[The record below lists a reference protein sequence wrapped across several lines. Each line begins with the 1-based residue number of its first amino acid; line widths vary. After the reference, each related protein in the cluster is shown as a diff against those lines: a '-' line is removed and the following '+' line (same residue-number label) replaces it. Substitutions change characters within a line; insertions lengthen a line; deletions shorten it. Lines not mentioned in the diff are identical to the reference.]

1 MVGSYHVRIA
11 QRRRLSFDFTI
22 RRNITLVGGD
32 SGTGKTTLFNLV
44 AAHMREGD
52 HSGVTIQ
59 CDCACVALT
68 DLDWQH
74 QLAGISNSIVFIDE
88 GMRFVESEDFAR
100 AVLKSSNYYVLFTRT
115 DLPNLPFSINEIYE
129 IKTSGKRHS
138 FVPMYPQRDGFR
150 YSLSSAAPK
159 RDFDVLLTEDSK
171 SGLEFFE
178 ARFADGRVACASGG
192 NNAGLVAWLNDHA
205 DQHVFAIADGAA
217 FGAYAQRV
225 LRLQEN
231 HRDTMAI
238 CLPESFEWLLLASG
252 LLHSDVVDKALED
265 PSAQVDSV
273 AFSSWEQ
280 FFTQL
285 LKQEAAGTPFAYRKN
300 ALPDA
305 FKVPKNADKVMALI
319 ACRNIC

>member
-1 MVGSYHVRIA
+1 MVGSYHVRIT

-22 RRNITLVGGD
+22 KRNITLVGGD

-59 CDCACVALT
+59 CDCPCVALT
-68 DLDWQH
+68 DFDWQH
-74 QLAGISNSIVFIDE
+74 QLASISNSIVFIDE

-100 AVLKSSNYYVLFTRT
+100 AALKSSNYYVLFIRT

-129 IKTSGKRHS
+129 IKTSGKGHS

-150 YSLSSAAPK
+150 YSLSSAAPE
-159 RDFDVLLTEDSK
+159 RDYDVLLTEDS
-171 SGLEFFE
+171 
-178 ARFADGRVACASGG
+178 R
-192 NNAGLVAWLNDHA
+192 
-205 DQHVFAIADGAA
+205 
-217 FGAYAQRV
+217 
-225 LRLQEN
+225 
-231 HRDTMAI
+231 
-238 CLPESFEWLLLASG
+238 SG

-285 LKQEAAGTPFAYRKN
+285 LKREAAGTPFAYRKST
-300 ALPDA
+300 LSDA